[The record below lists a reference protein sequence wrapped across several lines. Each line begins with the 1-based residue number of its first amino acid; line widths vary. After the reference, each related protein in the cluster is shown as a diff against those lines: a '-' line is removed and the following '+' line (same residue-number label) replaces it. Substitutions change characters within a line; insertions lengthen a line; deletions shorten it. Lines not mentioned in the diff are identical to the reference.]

1 MIDIFLNKADIDL
14 WESGSKFEHIIC
26 NYSIEEDRKQ
36 RATEREREK
45 ALQYNIRLKEGKI
58 KPKDDN
64 QSLLDI

>member
-1 MIDIFLNKADIDL
+1 MTDIFLNQNDIDT
-14 WESGSKFEHIIC
+14 WESGQKFDNIEC
-26 NYSIEEDRKQ
+26 QFSIEEDRKQ
-36 RATEREREK
+36 RAIEREREK

>member
-1 MIDIFLNKADIDL
+1 MTNIFLNQNDIDT
-14 WESGSKFEHIIC
+14 WESGQKFDNIEC
-26 NYSIEEDRKQ
+26 QFSIEEDRKQ
-36 RATEREREK
+36 RAIEREREK